1 MMGQQPLTKC
11 VTRPLAPTLATCQ
24 KENQCEA
31 KNGLLLGTG
40 QEGHSAHGNRRRI
53 NLLTEAVPSGGDAT
67 FRRRLVTPSARTRS
81 AQELSD
87 MLPARK
93 SSAGG
98 QLRRGGKMG
107 AILDKLANEAN
118 HHRGR
123 WAASCR

>member
-24 KENQCEA
+24 KENQREA

-67 FRRRLVTPSARTRS
+67 FRGLDSSGWRDAEKKIQARAACQAFRERGES
-81 AQELSD
+81 CD
-87 MLPARK
+87 R
-93 SSAGG
+93 G
-98 QLRRGGKMG
+98 QWM
-107 AILDKLANEAN
+107 
-118 HHRGR
+118 
-123 WAASCR
+123 